1 MQSDTIYVRGVI
13 REARK
18 ISKSCCNLHDS
29 LIDMTE
35 AMQNEEVADIHTD
48 T

>member
-1 MQSDTIYVRGVI
+1 MQSETIYVIGVI
-13 REARK
+13 RETRK
-18 ISKSCCNLHDS
+18 NSKSCCNLHDS

-35 AMQNEEVADIHTD
+35 AMRNEEVADIHTY